1 MEKQTDSAAKIAN
14 LRQCTPK
21 SGTSA
26 SLFFMPDLVKPQYT
40 HGVLDQTT
48 NISCLT
54 TSSQTITY
62 SQAISQTTVNVIQWA
77 ISKQRMCVSDWD
89 KRENSEGYCGG
100 KRQAL

>member
-1 MEKQTDSAAKIAN
+1 MMEKQTDSAAKIAN

-62 SQAISQTTVNVIQWA
+62 SQAISKTTTNISGGGGGGQDLAREIFQTMV
-77 ISKQRMCVSDWD
+77 
-89 KRENSEGYCGG
+89 
-100 KRQAL
+100 